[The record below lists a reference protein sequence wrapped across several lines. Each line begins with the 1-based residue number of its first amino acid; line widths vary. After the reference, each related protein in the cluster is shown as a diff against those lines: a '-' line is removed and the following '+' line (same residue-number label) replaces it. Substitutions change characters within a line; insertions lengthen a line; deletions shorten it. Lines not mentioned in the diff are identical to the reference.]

1 MKAKKRVVK
10 RKTDMRKVTVSIP
23 EELYY
28 HIKQAAKQEIRTIS
42 QQARLFLEIGVEVVA
57 QQSQQ
62 CDGEE
67 QEPQERESCI
77 GFHVDKDGDDDDE

>member
-77 GFHVDKDGDDDDE
+77 GFHIDKDGDDDDE

>member
-42 QQARLFLEIGVEVVA
+42 QQTRLFLEIGIEVVS
-57 QQSQQ
+57 QQSQP
-62 CDGEE
+62 EE
-67 QEPQERESCI
+67 DEQDPQEKVSCL
-77 GFHVDKDGDDDDE
+77 GFHVDKDDDDDDE

>member
-42 QQARLFLEIGVEVVA
+42 QQTRLFLEIGVEVV
-57 QQSQQ
+57 SQQ
-62 CDGEE
+62 GQPEEDE
-67 QEPQERESCI
+67 QEPQEKESCI
-77 GFHVDKDGDDDDE
+77 GFHMEPDDE

>member
-28 HIKQAAKQEIRTIS
+28 HIKKSAKNEIRTIS
-42 QQARLFLEIGVEVVA
+42 QQARLFLEIGIEVV
-57 QQSQQ
+57 SQQ
-62 CDGEE
+62 GQPEEDE
-67 QEPQERESCI
+67 QEPQEKESCI
-77 GFHVDKDGDDDDE
+77 GFHVDKDDDDDDE

>member
-1 MKAKKRVVK
+1 VRTKKRVVK
-10 RKTDMRKVTVSIP
+10 RKSDMRKVTVSIP

-28 HIKQAAKQEIRTIS
+28 HIKQSAKNEIRTIS
-42 QQARLFLEIGVEVVA
+42 QQARLFLEIGVEVVS
-57 QQSQQ
+57 QQGQQ

-77 GFHVDKDGDDDDE
+77 GFHVDKDGDNDDE

>member
-42 QQARLFLEIGVEVVA
+42 QQTRLFLEIGVEVV
-57 QQSQQ
+57 SQQ
-62 CDGEE
+62 GQPEEDE
-67 QEPQERESCI
+67 QEPQEKESCI
-77 GFHVDKDGDDDDE
+77 GFHVDKDDDDDDE

>member
-42 QQARLFLEIGVEVVA
+42 QQTRLFLEIGIEVVA
-57 QQSQQ
+57 QQGQQ

-77 GFHVDKDGDDDDE
+77 GFHIDKDGDDDDE

>member
-1 MKAKKRVVK
+1 MKAKKRVIK

-42 QQARLFLEIGVEVVA
+42 QQTRLFLEIGVEVVS
-57 QQSQQ
+57 QQSQP
-62 CDGEE
+62 EE
-67 QEPQERESCI
+67 
-77 GFHVDKDGDDDDE
+77 DE

>member
-1 MKAKKRVVK
+1 VRTKKRVVK
-10 RKTDMRKVTVSIP
+10 RKSDMRKITVSIP

-28 HIKQAAKQEIRTIS
+28 HIKQAAKNEIRTIS
-42 QQARLFLEIGVEVVA
+42 QQARLFLEIGVEVVS
-57 QQSQQ
+57 QQGQQ

-77 GFHVDKDGDDDDE
+77 GFHVDKDGDNDDE

>member
-1 MKAKKRVVK
+1 MKAKKRVIK

-42 QQARLFLEIGVEVVA
+42 QQTRLFLEIGVEVV
-57 QQSQQ
+57 SQQ
-62 CDGEE
+62 GQPEEDE
-67 QEPQERESCI
+67 QEPQEKESCI
-77 GFHVDKDGDDDDE
+77 GFHVDKDDDDDDE

>member
-1 MKAKKRVVK
+1 VKTKKRVVK
-10 RKTDMRKVTVSIP
+10 RKSDMRKVTVSIP

-28 HIKQAAKQEIRTIS
+28 HIKQSAKNEIRTIS
-42 QQARLFLEIGVEVVA
+42 QQARLFLEIGVEVVS
-57 QQSQQ
+57 QQGQQ

-77 GFHVDKDGDDDDE
+77 GFHVDKDGDNDDE

>member
-10 RKTDMRKVTVSIP
+10 RKNDMRKVTVSIP

-42 QQARLFLEIGVEVVA
+42 QQTRLFLEIGVEVIA
-57 QQSQQ
+57 QQGQQ
-62 CDGEE
+62 CDDEE
-67 QEPQERESCI
+67 QESQEKESCI
-77 GFHVDKDGDDDDE
+77 GFHVDKDDDDDDE

>member
-1 MKAKKRVVK
+1 MKAKKRVIK

-42 QQARLFLEIGVEVVA
+42 QQTRLFLEIGIEVVS
-57 QQSQQ
+57 QQSQPEE
-62 CDGEE
+62 DE
-67 QEPQERESCI
+67 QEPQEKESCI
-77 GFHVDKDGDDDDE
+77 GFHVDKDDDDDDE

>member
-42 QQARLFLEIGVEVVA
+42 QQTRLFLEIGVEVV
-57 QQSQQ
+57 SQQ
-62 CDGEE
+62 GQPEEDE
-67 QEPQERESCI
+67 QEPQEKESCI
-77 GFHVDKDGDDDDE
+77 GFHVEQGDDDE

>member
-1 MKAKKRVVK
+1 MKPKKRVIK

-28 HIKQAAKQEIRTIS
+28 HIKQAAKNEIRTIS
-42 QQARLFLEIGVEVVA
+42 QQARFFLEIGVEIVS
-57 QQSQQ
+57 QQGQQ

-67 QEPQERESCI
+67 QESQELESCI
-77 GFHVDKDGDDDDE
+77 GFHVDKDGDNDDE

>member
-10 RKTDMRKVTVSIP
+10 RKTDMRKVAVSIP

-42 QQARLFLEIGVEVVA
+42 QQTRLFLEIGVEVVA

-77 GFHVDKDGDDDDE
+77 GFQVDKDGDDDDE

>member
-42 QQARLFLEIGVEVVA
+42 QQTRLFLEIGIEVV
-57 QQSQQ
+57 SQQ
-62 CDGEE
+62 GQPEEDE
-67 QEPQERESCI
+67 QEPQEKESCI
-77 GFHVDKDGDDDDE
+77 GFHVDKDDDDDDE

>member
-28 HIKQAAKQEIRTIS
+28 HIKKSAKNEIRTIS
-42 QQARLFLEIGVEVVA
+42 QQTRLFLEIGVEVVA
-57 QQSQQ
+57 QQSQP
-62 CDGEE
+62 CDEDE
-67 QEPQERESCI
+67 QEPQEKESCI
-77 GFHVDKDGDDDDE
+77 GFHVEQGDDDE